1 MGARSTV
8 TPPDSISLMWIVW
21 SGEDQRGQPR
31 TTCDHAGVSRAMI
44 GRVARIY
51 VTGHRNPD
59 TDSIASAVGY
69 AELKGRLDP
78 RNEYVAVRLGEFNEQ
93 TRWVLERSGAPAPQ
107 LLPHVMLRVRDVMRE
122 RFPLAGHGE
131 PVRQVGL
138 IMARDEVDLVPV
150 VDDGGRLAGVMTER
164 ALARR
169 YVRESREASQLDAPT
184 AIGAIA
190 RVLEGEQ
197 LVGEAN
203 AEVTG
208 RVWVL
213 AMASQSLPLGFSAG
227 DVVVV
232 GDRPA
237 AQRIAIEIGVGL
249 LVISNGTAA
258 EATILELARERG
270 SAVVASPLDSYVT
283 ARMITLSAPCWSLM
297 DRDPLVVGPDDLVA
311 EITETVKD
319 IDYRAAVV
327 VNADRRPIGLVTRSD
342 LVNPEARRVLLVDHA
357 EQAQSVV
364 GVEHAEIVEIL
375 DHHHIGSIETRVPVR
390 ATFDPVGSTATL
402 VVERFRQSGME
413 PSGAAATLLFAAI
426 LSDTV
431 ILNSPTTTDRDRA
444 VIAYLEQVLELDA
457 TQFGRQMFESTSD
470 LSRVAAE
477 DIVARDAKDYDAG
490 GGQTLRI
497 AQVETVGESLEERG
511 EELLGALEAVR
522 ERGSHAVVA
531 LMVTDILSRGTQLFA
546 TGDRGALERAFG
558 SRGRNGVVDLPDVMS
573 RKKQVA
579 PKLLAGLAGTAS

>member
-1 MGARSTV
+1 
-8 TPPDSISLMWIVW
+8 
-21 SGEDQRGQPR
+21 
-31 TTCDHAGVSRAMI
+31 VS
-44 GRVARIY
+44 RIY

-78 RNEYVAVRLGEFNEQ
+78 RNEYVPVRLGELNEQ
-93 TRWVLERSGAPAPQ
+93 TRWVLERSGAPEPE
-107 LLPHVMLRVRDVMRE
+107 LLPHVLLRVRDVMRG

-150 VDDGGRLAGVMTER
+150 VDDGGCLAGVMTER

-169 YVRESREASQLDAPT
+169 YVRESREASKLDAPT

-190 RVLEGEQ
+190 GVLEGEQ
-197 LVGEAN
+197 LVGEPGE
-203 AEVTG
+203 EVTG

-213 AMASQSLPLGFSAG
+213 AMASASLPLGFSAG

-232 GDRPA
+232 GDRPT
-237 AQRIAIEIGVGL
+237 AQRVAIEVGVSL
-249 LVISNGTAA
+249 LVITNGTRA
-258 EATILELARERG
+258 EEEILELARARG

-283 ARMITLSAPCWSLM
+283 ARMITLSAPCRSLM
-297 DRDPLVVGPDDLVA
+297 DREPLVVGREDLVA
-311 EITETVKD
+311 DIAETVKD
-319 IDYRAAVV
+319 VDYRAAVV
-327 VNADRRPIGLVTRSD
+327 VDADRRPVGLVTRSD
-342 LVNPEARRVLLVDHA
+342 LLSPEPRRVLLVDHA

-402 VVERFRQSGME
+402 VIERFRQSGME
-413 PSGAAATLLFAAI
+413 PSRPAATLLLGAI

-431 ILNSPTTTDRDRA
+431 ILNSPTTTERDRA
-444 VIAYLEQVLELDA
+444 VVTYLEQVLAQDA
-457 TQFGRQMFESTSD
+457 TEFGREMFERTSD
-470 LSRVAAE
+470 LTRVAAE

-497 AQVETVGESLEERG
+497 AQVETVGQTLEERAD
-511 EELLGALEAVR
+511 ELLRALDDVR
-522 ERGSHAVVA
+522 EREGHAMVA
-531 LMVTDILSRGTQLFA
+531 LMVTDIMSKGTQLYA
-546 TGDRGALERAFG
+546 SGDRGALERAFG
-558 SRGRNGVVDLPDVMS
+558 NRGDDGVVDLPGVMS
-573 RKKQVA
+573 RKKQLA
-579 PKLLAGLAGTAS
+579 PRLLTALAGGVAR